1 MTTGLSPEGT
11 PTATAALGTL
21 IRGHRLRIGLTQR
34 ELADLSTISVRAIRD
49 LEKGKALR
57 PRADTIRLI
66 ADGLRLGPR
75 ARAALEES
83 VSRGHQGGAGRHLL
97 PERCA
102 PPVPLHPLIGREA
115 EAAILAEELRSGA
128 ERLVTI
134 VGLSGVGKTRLAL
147 ETAARLHESGFPVL
161 WHTAPGAVTD
171 CLPAADEDPLADL
184 VADCAAYLQGAGA
197 SAAYADAAHAHGA
210 GASAAYAD
218 AAHAQGVGASAAYAD
233 AAHAH
238 GAGASAAYADAA
250 HAQGVGAS
258 AAYADAAHPHGAGA
272 SAAYADAAHP
282 HGAGASATYAATD
295 PYGPAHG
302 YRPGGGASPSSA
314 SPSSSGELPP
324 VALAAALGD
333 REALL
338 VLDGVDTARFDFGR
352 LTRLRRELPGLRLLL
367 TADTPWNVPGE
378 RLFLL
383 APLDAPLPA
392 GPAVPGAGAD
402 APAVRFLLA
411 RLRRMRPELLPDE
424 QTLAHTAWIAH
435 RLDGHPLAL
444 AAAASWLSVCD
455 LPTLR
460 GIVETDPAAVLDHL
474 ADGHSGSRLRD
485 RVARTLSALPPEQ
498 RNLLTALCAAQ
509 DTPAPDFGLD
519 DVVRLTGRP
528 LPDAGRM
535 VRALLIGGV
544 IRPSTD
550 HGRSGFR
557 VLCVVRAALAPA
569 DGTGA
574 TAAEAPAAAAPALA
588 A

>member
-1 MTTGLSPEGT
+1 MTTSLSPEGA

-21 IRGHRLRIGLTQR
+21 IRGHRRRIGLTQR

-66 ADGLRLGPR
+66 ADALRLGPR
-75 ARAALEES
+75 ARTALEES
-83 VSRGHQGGAGRHLL
+83 VSRGHQSGAGRFLL

-128 ERLVTI
+128 ERLVTV

-147 ETAARLHESGFPVL
+147 ETAARLHANGFPVL

-171 CLPAADEDPLADL
+171 CLPATDEDPFAAL
-184 VADCAAYLQGAGA
+184 VTDCAAYLQGAGA
-197 SAAYADAAHAHGA
+197 PADAGR
-210 GASAAYAD
+210 
-218 AAHAQGVGASAAYAD
+218 
-233 AAHAH
+233 
-238 GAGASAAYADAA
+238 
-250 HAQGVGAS
+250 
-258 AAYADAAHPHGAGA
+258 PHGGGA
-272 SAAYADAAHP
+272 P
-282 HGAGASATYAATD
+282 ATRAVAD
-295 PYGPAHG
+295 PYGSADGH
-302 YRPGGGASPSSA
+302 RPGGGGASPSASLSAFPSA
-314 SPSSSGELPP
+314 SPSSSPSSSSASSGELPP
-324 VALAAALGD
+324 LALAAALGD

-338 VLDGVDTARFDFGR
+338 VLDGVDTARLDFSR
-352 LTRLRRELPGLRLLL
+352 LARLRRELPGLRLLL
-367 TADTPWNVPGE
+367 TADTPWDVPGE

-383 APLDAPLPA
+383 APLEAPLPA
-392 GPAVPGAGAD
+392 GPAAPGTGVD

-444 AAAASWLSVCD
+444 AAAASWLGVCD

-460 GIVETDPAAVLDHL
+460 DIVESDPGAVLDHL
-474 ADGHSGSRLRD
+474 ADGHGGSRLRD
-485 RVARTLSALPPEQ
+485 RVARTLAALPPEQ
-498 RNLLTALCAAQ
+498 RTLLTTLCAAQ
-509 DTPAPDFGLD
+509 DTSGAPDFGLA

-528 LPDAGRM
+528 LPDAGRT

-557 VLCVVRAALAPA
+557 VLCVVRAALGPA

-574 TAAEAPAAAAPALA
+574 AAEAPVAAAASAPAA
-588 A
+588 

>member
-1 MTTGLSPEGT
+1 MTTSLSPEGA

-21 IRGHRLRIGLTQR
+21 IQGHRRRIGLTQR

-66 ADGLRLGPR
+66 GDALRLGPR
-75 ARAALEES
+75 ARTALEES
-83 VSRGHQGGAGRHLL
+83 VSRGHQGGAGRSLL

-102 PPVPLHPLIGREA
+102 PPVPLHPLIGRDA

-128 ERLVTI
+128 ERLVTV

-147 ETAARLHESGFPVL
+147 ETAARLHTSGFPVL
-161 WHTAPGAVTD
+161 WHTAPDAVTD
-171 CLPAADEDPLADL
+171 CLPPADEAPLAAL
-184 VADCAAYLQGAGA
+184 VADCAAYLQGAGTA
-197 SAAYADAAHAHGA
+197 GTRAETGRPHA
-210 GASAAYAD
+210 GAAPAARAV
-218 AAHAQGVGASAAYAD
+218 A
-233 AAHAH
+233 
-238 GAGASAAYADAA
+238 
-250 HAQGVGAS
+250 
-258 AAYADAAHPHGAGA
+258 
-272 SAAYADAAHP
+272 
-282 HGAGASATYAATD
+282 D
-295 PYGPAHG
+295 PYGSADGH
-302 YRPGGGASPSSA
+302 RPWGGTASPS
-314 SPSSSGELPP
+314 PSSLSSGELPP
-324 VALAAALGD
+324 LALAAALGD

-338 VLDGVDTARFDFGR
+338 VLDGVDTAGLDFSR

-367 TADTPWNVPGE
+367 TADTPWDVPGE

-392 GPAVPGAGAD
+392 GPAAPGTGAD

-435 RLDGHPLAL
+435 RLDGHPRAL
-444 AAAASWLSVCD
+444 AAAASWLGVCD

-460 GIVETDPAAVLDHL
+460 DIVESDPAAVLDHL
-474 ADGHSGSRLRD
+474 ADGHGGSRLRD
-485 RVARTLSALPPEQ
+485 RVAHTLAALPPEQ
-498 RNLLTALCAAQ
+498 RNLLTTLCAAQ
-509 DTPAPDFGLD
+509 DSSVAPDFGLV
-519 DVVRLTGRP
+519 DVVRLTGRT
-528 LPDAGRM
+528 LADAGRM
-535 VRALLIGGV
+535 VRALLIGGF

-557 VLCVVRAALAPA
+557 VLCVVRAALGQA
-569 DGTGA
+569 DGAGA
-574 TAAEAPAAAAPALA
+574 TAAEVPAAAAPAPA

>member
-11 PTATAALGTL
+11 PTATAAPGTL

-197 SAAYADAAHAHGA
+197 SAAYA
-210 GASAAYAD
+210 
-218 AAHAQGVGASAAYAD
+218 
-233 AAHAH
+233 
-238 GAGASAAYADAA
+238 
-250 HAQGVGAS
+250 
-258 AAYADAAHPHGAGA
+258 
-272 SAAYADAAHP
+272 
-282 HGAGASATYAATD
+282 ATD

-302 YRPGGGASPSSA
+302 HRPGGASSSA

-392 GPAVPGAGAD
+392 GPAAPGAGAD

-528 LPDAGRM
+528 LPDGGRM

>member
-1 MTTGLSPEGT
+1 MTTGLSLEGT

-75 ARAALEES
+75 ARTALEES

-128 ERLVTI
+128 ERLVTV

-161 WHTAPGAVTD
+161 WYTAPGAVTD

-184 VADCAAYLQGAGA
+184 VADCAAYLQGAGP
-197 SAAYADAAHAHGA
+197 SAASG
-210 GASAAYAD
+210 
-218 AAHAQGVGASAAYAD
+218 
-233 AAHAH
+233 
-238 GAGASAAYADAA
+238 
-250 HAQGVGAS
+250 
-258 AAYADAAHPHGAGA
+258 
-272 SAAYADAAHP
+272 
-282 HGAGASATYAATD
+282 ATD

-302 YRPGGGASPSSA
+302 HRPGGAAAASPS

-338 VLDGVDTARFDFGR
+338 VLDGVDTARLDFGR

-383 APLDAPLPA
+383 APLDAPLPV
-392 GPAVPGAGAD
+392 GPTAPGAD

-411 RLRRMRPELLPDE
+411 RLRRMRPELLGDE

-485 RVARTLSALPPEQ
+485 RVARTVSALPPEQ

-528 LPDAGRM
+528 LPDGGRM

-574 TAAEAPAAAAPALA
+574 AAAEAPAA
-588 A
+588 

>member
-1 MTTGLSPEGT
+1 MTTGLSLEGT

-75 ARAALEES
+75 ARTALEES

-128 ERLVTI
+128 ERLVTV

-161 WHTAPGAVTD
+161 WYTAPGAVTD

-184 VADCAAYLQGAGA
+184 VADCAAYLQGA
-197 SAAYADAAHAHGA
+197 AAYTDAT
-210 GASAAYAD
+210 
-218 AAHAQGVGASAAYAD
+218 
-233 AAHAH
+233 
-238 GAGASAAYADAA
+238 
-250 HAQGVGAS
+250 
-258 AAYADAAHPHGAGA
+258 HPHGAGA
-272 SAAYADAAHP
+272 SGPYAEAARTSGVGASPAYADAAYLQ
-282 HGAGASATYAATD
+282 GAGPSAASGATD

-302 YRPGGGASPSSA
+302 HRPGGAAAASPS

-338 VLDGVDTARFDFGR
+338 VLDGVDTARLDFGR

-383 APLDAPLPA
+383 APLDAPLPV
-392 GPAVPGAGAD
+392 GPTAPGAD

-411 RLRRMRPELLPDE
+411 RLRRMRPELLGDE

-485 RVARTLSALPPEQ
+485 RVARTVSALPPEQ

-528 LPDAGRM
+528 LPDGGRM

-574 TAAEAPAAAAPALA
+574 AAAEAPAAAAPAA
-588 A
+588 AA

>member
-11 PTATAALGTL
+11 HTATAALGTL

-75 ARAALEES
+75 ARTALEES

-128 ERLVTI
+128 ERLVTV

-147 ETAARLHESGFPVL
+147 EAAARLYESGFPVL
-161 WHTAPGAVTD
+161 WHTAPDAVTD

-197 SAAYADAAHAHGA
+197 APTA
-210 GASAAYAD
+210 
-218 AAHAQGVGASAAYAD
+218 
-233 AAHAH
+233 
-238 GAGASAAYADAA
+238 
-250 HAQGVGAS
+250 
-258 AAYADAAHPHGAGA
+258 
-272 SAAYADAAHP
+272 
-282 HGAGASATYAATD
+282 
-295 PYGPAHG
+295 PAHG
-302 YRPGGGASPSSA
+302 RRPGGGAAPAPALTALAGSA
-314 SPSSSGELPP
+314 SDELPP

-338 VLDGVDTARFDFGR
+338 VLDGVDTARLDFAR

-392 GPAVPGAGAD
+392 NPAASGAGAD
-402 APAVRFLLA
+402 APAVRFLFA
-411 RLRRMRPELLPDE
+411 RLRRVRPELLPDE
-424 QTLAHTAWIAH
+424 QTLAHAAWIAH

-485 RVARTLSALPPEQ
+485 RVARTLRALPPEQ
-498 RNLLTALCAAQ
+498 RDLLTALCAAQ

-528 LPDAGRM
+528 LPDGGRM

-557 VLCVVRAALAPA
+557 VPCVVRAALAPA
-569 DGTGA
+569 DGTGV
-574 TAAEAPAAAAPALA
+574 TAAEAPAAVAPAPA